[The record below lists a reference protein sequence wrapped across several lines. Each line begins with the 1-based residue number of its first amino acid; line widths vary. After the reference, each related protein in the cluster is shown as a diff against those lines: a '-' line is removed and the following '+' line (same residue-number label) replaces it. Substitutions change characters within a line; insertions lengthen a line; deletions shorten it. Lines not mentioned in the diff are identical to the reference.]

1 MNRFTTV
8 LWDVDNTLLDFSYSQ
23 QLALTNCF
31 RAIGREITREQIDL
45 YVQINDE
52 YWKRLEL
59 GEVTKQQLLT
69 GRFLVLFE
77 KLGIEGVDITAF
89 GEQYQTALGS
99 GFAFLDDSLNICKAL
114 RGRVRQYVVT
124 NGVTATQQSKLELSG
139 LAEMMDGIFI
149 SEQVGSPK
157 PSPAFFDYCLEHIE
171 EKDRS
176 RILIVGDSLTS
187 DIKGGVQS
195 GIPTCWYHRAAD
207 KEAGR
212 IDAELGAAYRPDYV
226 IDDLHKVFG
235 ILDGCGEERGCESH
249 ADIPI

>member
-1 MNRFTTV
+1 MSRFTTV

-23 QLALTNCF
+23 EHALRQCF
-31 RAIGREITREQIDL
+31 RSIGREITREQIGL

-69 GRFLVLFE
+69 GRFLLMFE
-77 KLGIEGVDITAF
+77 KLGIEGVDIEAF
-89 GEQYQTALGS
+89 AAEYQTALGS
-99 GFAFLDDSLNICKAL
+99 VFAFLDDSLNICRTL
-114 RGRVRQYVVT
+114 RGKVRQYVVT

-139 LAEMMDGIFI
+139 LAEVMDGIFI

-157 PSPAFFDYCLEHIE
+157 PSPAFFDYCLDHIE

-187 DIKGGVQS
+187 DIKGGIQA
-195 GIPTCWYHRAAD
+195 GIPTCWYRAAD
-207 KEAGR
+207 KEKGR
-212 IDAELGAAYRPDYV
+212 MDIELGAAYCPDFV

-235 ILDGCGEERGCESH
+235 ILEPGEVLS
-249 ADIPI
+249 

>member
-1 MNRFTTV
+1 MSRFTTV

-23 QLALTNCF
+23 EHALRQCF
-31 RAIGREITREQIDL
+31 RSIGREITREEIDL
-45 YVQINDE
+45 YVRINDD

-59 GEVTKQQLLT
+59 GEVTKRQLLT
-69 GRFLVLFE
+69 GRFLLLFE
-77 KLGIEGVDITAF
+77 KLGIEGVDIEGF
-89 GEQYQTALGS
+89 KEEYQAALGS
-99 GFAFLDDSLNICKAL
+99 VFAFLDDSLNICRAL
-114 RGRVRQYVVT
+114 RGKVHQYVVT
-124 NGVTATQQSKLELSG
+124 NGVTATQLSKLELSG
-139 LAEMMDGIFI
+139 LAEVMDGIFI

-187 DIKGGVQS
+187 DIKGGIQA

-207 KEAGR
+207 KETGR
-212 IDAELGAAYRPDYV
+212 MDAELGAAYCPDYV

-235 ILDGCGEERGCESH
+235 ILELEGL
-249 ADIPI
+249 